1 MDPYLYPKTETLK
14 NRANLRDPREL
25 AAFEASAT
33 ARRLR
38 ELRERPL
45 PGAFD
50 ADHLRGYHHWIFQD
64 VYPFAGEFRIVTLG
78 KAPIVGEL
86 SQWFTPPERLN
97 QEAAR
102 ICQRLAQA
110 NHLQGLSRAE
120 FAQQAAQLLADLN
133 GLHPFREGNGRTQRM
148 FLSDLAHQAGHELH
162 FDVVS
167 RERMGLASRQ
177 AMQGDVTMMARLLDE
192 ITDAARIEPLRRA
205 IAFLESQQFKW
216 NDVYMATTTPGQAYS
231 GTLAGRAGDSFMLRS
246 DRSTL
251 LIGNT
256 RDLDPAVHA
265 GERRSFQA
273 TDRRQHVE
281 LPAATEADRQAGRE
295 SLAGRG
301 IGAET
306 IAPAAPVELIRAY
319 QDLVTQ
325 QWRMVGVVLG
335 ERGVVFAAATELAR
349 AHPELDMVALTRA
362 VEAARPGSIE
372 RLPGGWDLLWK
383 GMEDALRQAR
393 DDEARQLE
401 QATQPARMDTEHRS
415 EPDHGYWDR

>member
-14 NRANLRDPREL
+14 NRANLRDPQEL

-64 VYPFAGEFRIVTLG
+64 VYAFAGVFRIVTLG
-78 KAPIVGEL
+78 KAPVVGEL
-86 SQWFTPPERLN
+86 AQWFTPPERLE

-102 ICQRLAQA
+102 ICERLARA
-110 NHLQGLSRAE
+110 HYLQGLSRPE
-120 FAQQAAQLLADLN
+120 FAQQGAKVLADLN
-133 GLHPFREGNGRTQRM
+133 SLHPFREGNGRTQRM

-167 RERMGLASRQ
+167 RERMGRASRQ

-192 ITDAARIEPLRRA
+192 ITDAERIEPLRRA
-205 IAFLESQQFKW
+205 IAFLESQQFTW

-256 RDLDPAVHA
+256 RDLDPAVRA
-265 GERRSFQA
+265 GERCSFQA

-301 IGAET
+301 IGAEA
-306 IAPAAPVELIRAY
+306 IAAGRDGRA
-319 QDLVTQ
+319 D
-325 QWRMVGVVLG
+325 
-335 ERGVVFAAATELAR
+335 
-349 AHPELDMVALTRA
+349 P
-362 VEAARPGSIE
+362 
-372 RLPGGWDLLWK
+372 RLPGPGEAAVA
-383 GMEDALRQAR
+383 GGRGSAGRAR
-393 DDEARQLE
+393 RGLCRRYRVGTCAPRAGHGGADQRRGGGAAGLDRA
-401 QATQPARMDTEHRS
+401 PARRLGPAVEG
-415 EPDHGYWDR
+415 HGRCPAAGAGRRGAAA